1 VVLRG
6 FIFRCSVP
14 AHRSRSFVVGSL
26 LLAAVRLRISVFR
39 FQRKVSPP
47 SSQLHRTESFFL
59 PMFLLIA
66 RESIEVASLVSGQ
79 GSIFFGVY
87 TIRLVAS
94 APAWIRERVPPQSRW
109 LSSLA

>member
-1 VVLRG
+1 
-6 FIFRCSVP
+6 
-14 AHRSRSFVVGSL
+14 
-26 LLAAVRLRISVFR
+26 
-39 FQRKVSPP
+39 
-47 SSQLHRTESFFL
+47 
-59 PMFLLIA
+59 MFLLIA